1 MNNMTQK
8 FLKTVVLVVVLMTS
22 AQAAATKV
30 LGLHVI
36 DKNYLMVHF
45 RDGEVHYRDDGTGPS
60 AYLGHSFSE
69 GDDTL
74 LVFGERLKA
83 DRAQQAA
90 LWRISSSDDKGFGI
104 VRPQHVWRK
113 SKPMNTDHTLT
124 SELDHWLFLQL
135 PKSMKQGCT
144 YTVTI
149 PKGIGT
155 DETSLS
161 VCFDIWNTRSEAV
174 HVNIIGY
181 VPSEKTH
188 AADLYQWLGDGGQ
201 RDYKAFEGRKVFLYD
216 VDRQVKQDVGTVKF
230 WKPAAAS
237 EQEAGKKALIGTDVW
252 NIDFQG
258 SVPGRY
264 RLVVEDVGCSMD
276 FDISPNVYF
285 EPYRYSVRGYYYMRL
300 GEPKDPEHVWP
311 IPRQPQFIPDEDPK
325 ELTVYKTDLTPW
337 SPEWRALRT
346 DVWDEPHF
354 KKPEASI
361 FWKHRLPGN
370 PVNTVVRGGHS
381 DAFDWDRHLAH
392 VSNIYDM
399 LLPFIL
405 SGGRLIDDNLGIR
418 ESGNGIPDLIDEARN
433 EVDFF
438 LSIRDGEAYSQGVT
452 NPSSDW
458 TVMYQAGCTTM
469 AAWANAANC
478 AVLGEAFR
486 LQRNDS
492 LQQYY
497 TAEAIKAF
505 RFAEKQENQQLDDMQ
520 DVGSIQMRGRDFR
533 QLAAAFLYNLTGE
546 QQWEDIFAEESMI
559 KTPQSPLFSK
569 GRQGFFGIGVTNQ
582 FGARDVPFCQLWAA
596 AAYLTCPH
604 HRHHATLY
612 DNLRSSINAQAESY
626 NISHMTERP
635 SRRSANDS
643 RWQVSQNLQLVML
656 AHYMA
661 DNDARKHE
669 LEHVMFT
676 EAGWAMGR
684 NPGNIVEMTG
694 LGERHITDCYTTGRN
709 DGAPE
714 CHPGQTPFN
723 GTETWSPGH
732 NGGDAQVILKYC
744 YPAWADGGWP
754 RQESYFNQRYFWV
767 NGEFTPRET
776 MRGKMA
782 LLGYLNAIAQQQKP
796 ILVLYENDV
805 HCAIDGY
812 ARLAGMREVLASGD
826 SLSVALVSCGDFLQG
841 GVAGSISKGQYIV
854 DILRHMNYDAIGL
867 GNHEFDYGVPRMNEL
882 LSQVKAP
889 VVCANFFEA
898 GSPIPFFAPYVIRQ
912 YGGRRV
918 GFVGV
923 VTSEA
928 MRAEAYSFYDDNG
941 HLLYDLKPMDVA
953 RIVQQA
959 VDEARSEGADIV
971 VLISHLGEEPIP
983 NHLNS
988 HDVVSR
994 TRGIDVVLDGHSH
1007 SAIEQSEVPNLD
1019 GRMVPVS
1026 QTGTQFQNIGKL
1038 LITPDGK
1045 CTTGLIP
1052 IKDAIYRQPRVKAV
1066 TDSINALMKQVT
1078 EREICRSDFD
1088 LSIYEADG
1096 KTRRVRM
1103 AETNIGD
1110 LVADAF
1116 RTVMKTDIGLQ
1127 NGGGIRNSIA
1137 KGAITYGRVLDA
1149 LPFGNLLISLE
1160 ATGQQIVDMLQKCA
1174 TYDVEDGSFPQ
1185 VSGLQFKIHQTANG
1199 RSVSDVAV
1207 LDAAAGQYQPIDLSR
1222 RYSIATTEYTVKGGF
1237 YDTLKS
1243 CRVLTATSQNYC
1255 DCLVDFLRTFN
1266 GGKLP
1271 EIYAKPQNRITLI
1284 KE

>member
-1 MNNMTQK
+1 MNDMIQK
-8 FLKTVVLVVVLMTS
+8 FLRTVILLAVLMTV
-22 AQAAATKV
+22 APAAATKV
-30 LGLHVI
+30 LGLKVI

-45 RDGEVHYRDDGTGPS
+45 RDGEVRYRDDGTGPS
-60 AYLGHSFSE
+60 AYLGHSFAE

-74 LVFGERLKA
+74 LVFGERLEA
-83 DRAQQAA
+83 NRAQQAT
-90 LWRISSSDDKGFGI
+90 LWKVSSKDDKGFGV

-149 PKGIGT
+149 PKGIGA
-155 DETSLS
+155 DVASLS
-161 VCFDIWNTRSEAV
+161 VCFDIWNQQSEAV

-181 VPSEKTH
+181 VPSEQTH

-201 RDYKAFEGRKVFLYD
+201 RDYKDFEGRQVYLYN
-216 VDRQVKQDVGTVKF
+216 VKTQEKLNAGTVKF
-230 WKPAAAS
+230 WKPASAAD
-237 EQEAGKKALIGTDVW
+237 QEAGKKALIGTDVW
-252 NIDFQG
+252 NIDFQTAT
-258 SVPGRY
+258 PGRY

-276 FDISPNVYF
+276 FDISPDVYYQ
-285 EPYRYSVRGYYYMRL
+285 PYRYSVRGYYYMRL

-311 IPRQPQFIPDEDPK
+311 VPRQPQFIPDVDPK
-325 ELTVYKTDLTPW
+325 EFTVYKTDLTPW
-337 SPEWRALRT
+337 SPEWRQLRT

-354 KKPEASI
+354 KKADASV

-370 PVNTVVRGGHS
+370 PVNVIVKGGHS

-399 LLPFIL
+399 LLPYIL
-405 SGGRLIDDNLGIR
+405 SDGRLSDDNLGIR

-458 TVMYQAGCTTM
+458 TVMFQAGCTTM

-478 AVLGEAFR
+478 AVLAEAFR
-486 LQRNDS
+486 LQHNDS
-492 LQQYY
+492 LRQYY
-497 TAEAIKAF
+497 TTEAIKAF
-505 RFAEKQENQQLDDMQ
+505 RFAEKQENQQLDDLQ
-520 DVGSIQMRGRDFR
+520 DIGSMQMRGRDFR

-546 QQWEDIFAEESMI
+546 QEWETAFAEESMI
-559 KTPQSPLFSK
+559 TSPQSPLFSK
-569 GRQGFFGIGVTNQ
+569 GRQGFFGIGVTNR
-582 FGARDVPFCQLWAA
+582 FGASDVPFCQLWAA
-596 AAYLTCPH
+596 AAYLTCPQP
-604 HRHHATLY
+604 RHHATLY
-612 DNLRSSINAQAESY
+612 DNLRSSIIAQAENY

-643 RWQVSQNLQLVML
+643 RWQVSQNLQLVMM

-661 DNDARKHE
+661 DEPRKRE

-676 EAGWAMGR
+676 EAGWALGR

-782 LLGYLNAIAQQQKP
+782 LLGYLNAVSQQQKS
-796 ILVLYENDV
+796 IVVLYENDV

-812 ARLAGMREVLASGD
+812 ARLAGLRDAIAAAD
-826 SLSVALVSCGDFLQG
+826 TASVALVSCGDFLQG
-841 GVAGSISKGQYIV
+841 GVAGSISKGQYVV

-867 GNHEFDYGVPRMNEL
+867 GNHEFDYAVPRMNEL
-882 LSQVKAP
+882 LSQVKSP

-898 GSPIPFFAPYVIRQ
+898 GSPIPFYAPYIIRQ

-918 GFVGV
+918 AFVGA
-923 VTSEA
+923 VTGEA
-928 MRAEAYSFYDDNG
+928 MRSESYSFYDDNG
-941 HLLYDLKPMDVA
+941 RMLYDLKPMEVS

-959 VDEARSEGADIV
+959 VDEARSQGADIV
-971 VLISHLGEEPIP
+971 VLISHLGEQPVA
-983 NHLNS
+983 NNVNS
-988 HDVVSR
+988 HELVAR

-1007 SAIEQSEVPNLD
+1007 SVIEHSEAPNLD
-1019 GRMVPVS
+1019 GRMIPVS
-1026 QTGTQFQNIGKL
+1026 QTGTQLANIGKL
-1038 LITPDGK
+1038 VITPDGK
-1045 CTTGLIP
+1045 FMTRLIP
-1052 IKDAIYRQPRVKAV
+1052 IADVAYLQPRIKAV
-1066 TDSINALMKQVT
+1066 TDSVNALLKQVT
-1078 EREICRSDFD
+1078 DREICRSDFD

-1116 RTVMKTDIGLQ
+1116 RVVMKTDIGLQ
-1127 NGGGIRNSIA
+1127 NGGGVRNSIA
-1137 KGAITYGRVLDA
+1137 KGAITYGSVLDA
-1149 LPFGNLLISLE
+1149 LPFGNLMITLE

-1185 VSGLQFKIHQTANG
+1185 VSGLQFNIRVGING

-1207 LDAAAGQYQPIDLSR
+1207 LDTLSGQFRPIDLSR
-1222 RYSIATTEYTVKGGF
+1222 RYTIATTEYTIKGGF
-1237 YDTLKS
+1237 YDTMKAA
-1243 CRVLTATSQNYC
+1243 RVLTTSSQSYC
-1255 DCLVDFLRTFN
+1255 DCVVDFLRRFE
-1266 GGKLP
+1266 GGSLP
-1271 EIYAKPQNRITLI
+1271 ALYAKPQNRITFN

>member
-1 MNNMTQK
+1 MNNMIQK
-8 FLKTVVLVVVLMTS
+8 FLKSVILLAVLMT
-22 AQAAATKV
+22 AVPAAATKV
-30 LGLHVI
+30 LKLSVI

-60 AYLGHSFSE
+60 AYLGHSFAE

-74 LVFGERLKA
+74 LVFGERLKT

-90 LWRISSSDDKGFGI
+90 LWRISSNDDKAFGV

-113 SKPMNTDHTLT
+113 SKPMNFDHTLT
-124 SELDHWLFLQL
+124 AELDHWLFLQL
-135 PKSMKQGCT
+135 PKPMKQGCT

-161 VCFDIWNTRSEAV
+161 ICFDIWNQQSEAV

-181 VPSEKTH
+181 VPSEQTH

-201 RDYKAFEGRKVFLYD
+201 RNYKDFEGRKVYLYN
-216 VDRQVKQDVGTVKF
+216 VKTKMKLDAGTVKF
-230 WKPAAAS
+230 WKAAAAS

-252 NIDFQG
+252 NIDFAG
-258 SVPGRY
+258 PVSGRY

-276 FDISPNVYF
+276 FDISPSVYF

-300 GEPKDPEHVWP
+300 SEPKDPEHVWP
-311 IPRQPQFIPDEDPK
+311 VPRQPQFIPDEDPVDF
-325 ELTVYKTDLTPW
+325 TVYKTDLTPW
-337 SPEWRALRT
+337 SPEWRQLRT

-354 KKPEASI
+354 KKAEASI

-370 PVNTVVRGGHS
+370 PVNIFVRGGHS

-405 SGGRLIDDNLGIR
+405 SNGRLIDDNLGIR

-452 NPSSDW
+452 NPCSDW
-458 TVMYQAGCTTM
+458 SVMFQAGCTTM

-478 AVLGEAFR
+478 AVLAVSFR
-486 LQRNDS
+486 LLHNDS
-492 LQQYY
+492 LCQYY
-497 TAEAIKAF
+497 TTEAITAF
-505 RFAEKQENQQLDDMQ
+505 RFAEKQEDLQLDDLQ
-520 DVGSIQMRGRDFR
+520 DIGSMQMRGRDFR
-533 QLAAAFLYNLTGE
+533 QLAAAYLYNLTGD
-546 QQWEDIFAEESMI
+546 QAWETVFANESMI
-559 KTPQSPLFSK
+559 KSPASPLFSK
-569 GRQGFFGIGVTNQ
+569 GRQGFFGIGVTNRHDA
-582 FGARDVPFCQLWAA
+582 GDVPFCQLWAA

-604 HRHHATLY
+604 PRHHATLY
-612 DNLRSSINAQAESY
+612 DNLRASINAQAESY
-626 NISHMTERP
+626 NISHMAERP

-643 RWQVSQNLQLVML
+643 RWQVSQNLQLVMM

-661 DNDARKHE
+661 DDARKRQ

-676 EAGWAMGR
+676 EAGWALGR

-744 YPAWADGGWP
+744 YPEWNAGWP

-782 LLGYLNAIAQQQKP
+782 LLGYLNAVAQQQKR
-796 ILVLYENDV
+796 IIVLYENDV

-826 SLSVALVSCGDFLQG
+826 SVAVALVSCGDFLQG
-841 GVAGSISKGQYIV
+841 ATAGSLSKGQYIV
-854 DILRHMNYDAIGL
+854 DILRHMDYTAIGL
-867 GNHEFDYGVPRMNEL
+867 GNHEFDYGVPRMSEL
-882 LSQVKAP
+882 LSQLSTP
-889 VVCANFFEA
+889 IVCANFFEA
-898 GSPIPFFAPYVIRQ
+898 GSPVPFYMPYIIRQ
-912 YGGRRV
+912 LGGRRV
-918 GFVGV
+918 AFVGAL
-923 VTSEA
+923 TGET
-928 MRAEAYSFYDDNG
+928 MRAEAYSFYDDDG
-941 HLLYDLKPMDVA
+941 HLLYDLKPREIA
-953 RIVQQA
+953 RIVQQT
-959 VDEARSEGADIV
+959 VDDARSKGADIV
-971 VLISHLGEEPIP
+971 VLISHLGEEPVP
-983 NHLNS
+983 NNLNS
-988 HDVVSR
+988 HELVAR

-1007 SAIEQSEVPNLD
+1007 SVIERSEAPNLD
-1019 GRMVPVS
+1019 GRMIPVS
-1026 QTGTQFQNIGKL
+1026 QTGTQFQNIGYL
-1038 LITPDGK
+1038 SILPDGQAI
-1045 CTTGLIP
+1045 TQLIP
-1052 IKDAIYRQPRVKAV
+1052 IADATYEQPRVKAV
-1066 TDSINALMKQVT
+1066 TDSVKALMKQVT
-1078 EREICRSDFD
+1078 DREICRSDFD
-1088 LSIYEADG
+1088 LTIYEADG
-1096 KTRRVRM
+1096 KTRRIRQN
-1103 AETNIGD
+1103 ETNLGD

-1116 RTVMKTDIGLQ
+1116 RQTMKTDIGLQ
-1127 NGGGIRNSIA
+1127 NGGGIRSSIPR
-1137 KGAITYGRVLDA
+1137 GSITYGSLLDSM
-1149 LPFGNLLISLE
+1149 PFDNLMITLE

-1174 TYDVEDGSFPQ
+1174 TFEVEDGSFPQ
-1185 VSGLQFKIHQTANG
+1185 VSGLQFKVRQGANG
-1199 RSVSDVAV
+1199 RSVTDVQV
-1207 LDAAAGQYQPIDLSR
+1207 LDDASGEYQPISLTR
-1222 RYSIATTEYTVKGGF
+1222 RYTIATNEYSIKGGF

-1243 CRVLTATSQNYC
+1243 ARVLTTTSQRYC
-1255 DCLVDFLRTFN
+1255 DCVADFLRTFS
-1266 GGKLP
+1266 GTIP
-1271 EIYAKPQNRITLI
+1271 SRYATSQNRITF
-1284 KE
+1284 